1 MRLHAQV
8 VDALADASHQ
18 VLSDVRSV
26 AVGLEPDPLGQVDD
40 VGPWQQSKDQ
50 KEENEENLSWCEVV
64 SGLLPEL
71 EIDEKEHHFLDE
83 DFLLNWIPTKLKN
96 RCEIEETDFFLLRQM
111 LTSHRSKFNNSKMVK
126 LQDI

>member
-40 VGPWQQSKDQ
+40 VSPWEQSKD
-50 KEENEENLSWCEVV
+50 L
-64 SGLLPEL
+64 
-71 EIDEKEHHFLDE
+71 
-83 DFLLNWIPTKLKN
+83 
-96 RCEIEETDFFLLRQM
+96 
-111 LTSHRSKFNNSKMVK
+111 
-126 LQDI
+126 